1 MKLWIAFSPSM
12 LRLKRKWKL
21 KENLRDNRYLN
32 LLFSMSLSF
41 KRVIFEFQSKES
53 FLTLKELE

>member
-21 KENLRDNRYLN
+21 KENLSDNRYLN
-32 LLFSMSLSF
+32 LLFSMFLSF

-53 FLTLKELE
+53 FLTLKEFE

>member
-1 MKLWIAFSPSM
+1 MKLWIAFPPSM

-21 KENLRDNRYLN
+21 KENLSDNRYLN
-32 LLFSMSLSF
+32 LLFSMFLSF

>member
-21 KENLRDNRYLN
+21 KENLSDNRYLN
-32 LLFSMSLSF
+32 LLFSMFLSF